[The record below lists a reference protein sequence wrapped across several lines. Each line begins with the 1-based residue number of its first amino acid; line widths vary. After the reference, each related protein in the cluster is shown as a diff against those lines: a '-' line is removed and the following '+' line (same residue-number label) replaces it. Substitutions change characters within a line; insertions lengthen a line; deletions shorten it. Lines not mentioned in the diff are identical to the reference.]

1 MRRALGLAD
10 AHGGPPG
17 RPFPEQQRPNA
28 PVRLADR
35 PVGDRPRQRFVKDG
49 DVPVTLVSRHP
60 VTLASRHPVTLV
72 SRHRPHEA
80 DAPVAPSIGVAETT
94 VASERAAREK
104 AERSLGEALA
114 MVHDLQTKHGH
125 AELAHREASEAAQAA
140 HERREARLNDEL
152 AAERA
157 ARAAAEAALQ
167 EVAVARERAERDLQ
181 AILAV
186 TPAPKPKDALV
197 QRKAKSPVKRPR
209 KAASVT
215 EEREPQPVKWWLRTA
230 SKR

>member
-17 RPFPEQQRPNA
+17 RPSPEQQRPNA
-28 PVRLADR
+28 PARLADR
-35 PVGDRPRQRFVKDG
+35 PAGDRPRQRFVKDG
-49 DVPVTLVSRHP
+49 DVPVTLVSRH
-60 VTLASRHPVTLV
+60 
-72 SRHRPHEA
+72 RPQEA
-80 DAPVAPSIGVAETT
+80 DAPVAPSIGAGVTT
-94 VASERAAREK
+94 LASERAAREK
-104 AERSLGEALA
+104 AERSLQEALA
-114 MVHDLQTKHGH
+114 TVHDLQTKHGH

-140 HERREARLNDEL
+140 HERRETRLNDEL

-186 TPAPKPKDALV
+186 TPAPKPKDAPV
-197 QRKAKSPVKRPR
+197 QRKAISPVKRPR

-215 EEREPQPVKWWLRTA
+215 EAREPQPVKWWLRTA

>member
-17 RPFPEQQRPNA
+17 RPPPEQQRPNA
-28 PVRLADR
+28 PARLADR
-35 PVGDRPRQRFVKDG
+35 PAGDRPRQRFVKDG

-60 VTLASRHPVTLV
+60 VTLV

-80 DAPVAPSIGVAETT
+80 DAPVAPSIGRIGVAETT
-94 VASERAAREK
+94 AASERAARER
-104 AERSLGEALA
+104 AERSLQEALA

-140 HERREARLNDEL
+140 HERRETRLNDEL

-186 TPAPKPKDALV
+186 TPAPEPKDAPA